1 MSTFPPP
8 GSAPSPLP
16 APHDSSS
23 RRGVRGW
30 PLCAKIAAPIGGLF
44 VIGGV
49 ANAVGS
55 DSTNDDSA
63 TAVSIATETSAPST
77 TDALIV
83 VTTTTTAAAPVSTAA
98 PESTPAP
105 TPPPT
110 VAPTAP
116 PTVAP
121 TAAPTVPPT
130 RPPPPPPSIQP
141 AANLPLNDPQFGTC
155 KEAKANGYGP
165 YVQGQDPEYGW
176 YQDRDNDGIVCE

>member
-8 GSAPSPLP
+8 GSGPSRLP
-16 APHDSSS
+16 ASPDSSS
-23 RRGVRGW
+23 RRGLRGW
-30 PLCAKIAAPIGGLF
+30 PLWAKIAAPIGGLF

-55 DSTNDDSA
+55 DSTNNDSSA
-63 TAVSIATETSAPST
+63 AVTLAAETSAPLA
-77 TDALIV
+77 TDAPIV
-83 VTTTTTAAAPVSTAA
+83 VTTPTTAAATVTTAA

-105 TPPPT
+105 TPPPP

-130 RPPPPPPSIQP
+130 QAPPPPPSIQP

-165 YVQGQDPEYGW
+165 YVQGRDPEYGW